1 MIGLAF
7 WAAVALVAYTYA
19 GYPLLITV
27 VGRLRPERVYGDHT
41 PKVTLIVAAYN
52 EAEVIGDQLRRIAD
66 LDYPAD
72 LLQVIVAADG
82 SDDATA
88 AIART
93 FPGVEVVHRSER
105 AGKMAAI
112 QRSLEWATGD
122 VIVTTDAN
130 NRIRPDALRQLVM
143 PFADPAVGAVTGR
156 KVAEGDDGLG
166 FGEGMYWRYEAHIR
180 RMETRIGCTV
190 GVNGELFAVRREA
203 FGAAPVGTINDD
215 QWLAHHAIT
224 GGWNV
229 VFRPEAVSEETVS
242 ATPAE
247 EAERRS
253 RMVAGQFQ
261 VFSGLHRQLPW
272 RRPVVAW
279 MLISHKVLRPLVPLG
294 MLTALAGSVI
304 AVAVRPTGGALQL
317 ATPWSHITLTAQ
329 FAFYAAA
336 ALGERLPRLGGVG
349 YLPRFLVM
357 QNLATLRGM
366 WRHLRG
372 TQSAAW
378 RRVDRRQG

>member
-1 MIGLAF
+1 MIGLVF
-7 WAAVALVAYTYA
+7 WAAVTLVVYTYA
-19 GYPLLITV
+19 GYPLIITLL
-27 VGRLRPERVYGDHT
+27 GRLRSEPVYGEST
-41 PKVTLIVAAYN
+41 PKVTLIVAAFN
-52 EAEVIGDQLRRIAD
+52 EAAVIGDQLRRIAA
-66 LDYPAD
+66 LEYPSD

-88 AIART
+88 EIARS
-93 FPGVEVVHRSER
+93 FAGVEVVHRQQR

-112 QRSLEWATGD
+112 QRALEWSTGD

-130 NRIRPDALRQLVM
+130 NRLRPDALRLLVA

-156 KVAEGDDGLG
+156 KVVSGQGGLG
-166 FGEGMYWRYEAHIR
+166 FGDGMYWRYEAHIR

-190 GVNGELFAVRREA
+190 GVNGELFAIRREA
-203 FGAAPVGTINDD
+203 FVAAPPGTINDD
-215 QWLAHHAIT
+215 QWLAHHAIA

-242 ATPAE
+242 ASAAE

-272 RRPVVAW
+272 RRPVVTW
-279 MLISHKVLRPLVPLG
+279 MLLSHKVCRPLVPVG
-294 MLTALAGSVI
+294 MLVALIASIVAVATPPAGGLVALAS
-304 AVAVRPTGGALQL
+304 
-317 ATPWSHITLTAQ
+317 PWNYITLAVQ
-329 FAFYAAA
+329 VAFYAAA
-336 ALGERLPRLGGVG
+336 ALGQRLPRMGGIG
-349 YLPRFLVM
+349 YLPRFLVV

-378 RRVDRRQG
+378 RRADRGLT

>member
-1 MIGLAF
+1 MIGLVF
-7 WAAVALVAYTYA
+7 WVALAFVAYTYA
-19 GYPLLITV
+19 GYPLLVTL
-27 VGRLRPERVYGDHT
+27 VGRLRPEPIYGDHT
-41 PKVTLIVAAYN
+41 PKVTLIVAAFN
-52 EAEVIGDQLRRIAD
+52 EAAVIGDQLRRIAA

-88 AIART
+88 DIARS
-93 FPGVEVVHRSER
+93 FPGIEVVHRLER

-112 QRSLEWATGD
+112 QRAMEWATGD
-122 VIVTTDAN
+122 VIVTTDTN
-130 NRIRPDALRQLVM
+130 NRLRTDALRLLVA
-143 PFADPAVGAVTGR
+143 PFADPSVGAVTGR
-156 KVAEGDDGLG
+156 KVVGGEGGLG

-190 GVNGELFAVRREA
+190 GVNGELFAIRREA
-203 FGAAPVGTINDD
+203 FAVAPAGTINDD
-215 QWLAHHAIT
+215 QWLAHHAMV

-242 ATPAE
+242 ASAAD

-279 MLISHKVLRPLVPLG
+279 MLLSHKVFRPLVPLG
-294 MLTALAGSVI
+294 MLAALAASI
-304 AVAVRPTGGALQL
+304 AAVVVSPAGNALHL
-317 ATPWSHITLTAQ
+317 AAPWNQITLAAQ
-329 FAFYAAA
+329 AAFYAAA
-336 ALGERLPRLGGVG
+336 ALGERLPRLGGIG

-366 WRHLRG
+366 WRHLRH

-378 RRVDRRQG
+378 LRADRRRA